1 MDDIGH
7 LLTSQQR
14 HHGKLRL
21 YVYQV
26 RRFITYIVALSGL
39 LLTPNL
45 TSIVSIESTQAQTS
59 QERLA
64 VLRLRNRINMS
75 REEIEYLTGLV
86 RRIASKRLALDYL
99 IMTQENIEVL
109 LPPNTNLE
117 ECVSECQVETGR
129 TIGARFIITGE
140 VLRFG
145 KSLRLTLRMHDTKTG
160 QLISSEV
167 AKSKDI
173 EGLESPTE
181 KAVDLLITQIKKNTQ
196 LPTVP
201 TSKPSVPN
209 PSEPKDQV
217 IIVGT
222 SQHLSTQTNPDS
234 RVQKRKSRQQ
244 KLEERA
250 QQAHADREAR
260 LQGQRQKRKR
270 QERKRQERQ
279 ERKRQNRQEQTR
291 KHQET
296 KSSWP
301 PVHNELY
308 LGLGTAKCE
317 LEGEKCGN
325 FESDASLQMGWTY
338 HQLKAKSTQRWH
350 WQSGLDFKYAHNSF
364 STPSSIENYTL
375 NTLTV
380 GYVFGYNADRL
391 NIQATLGWGLMYGSK
406 SSESSESEFNNYN
419 AFNLGLSVGFRLSP
433 VWRLVLYT
441 DTLNSLGESNAC
453 DFYSD
458 ECVDIT
464 LPKATQTGLRIS
476 LTF

>member
-1 MDDIGH
+1 M
-7 LLTSQQR
+7 
-14 HHGKLRL
+14 
-21 YVYQV
+21 YQV
-26 RRFITYIVALSGL
+26 RRFITYIVALSVL

-181 KAVDLLITQIKKNTQ
+181 KAVDLLITQIKKNIRP
-196 LPTVP
+196 PTVA
-201 TSKPSVPN
+201 TNKPSLLT
-209 PSEPKDQV
+209 PSKPKDQV

-222 SQHLSTQTNPDS
+222 SHHLSTQTNPDY
-234 RVQKRKSRQQ
+234 RVQKRRSRQQ

-260 LQGQRQKRKR
+260 LQGQRQERQLQER

-279 ERKRQNRQEQTR
+279 ERKRQERQERQER
-291 KHQET
+291 KRQLQERKRQLQERKRQEI
-296 KSSWP
+296 KSSWS

-391 NIQATLGWGLMYGSK
+391 NIQATIGWGLMYGTL
-406 SSESSESEFNNYN
+406 SSESSELEFKNYN

-441 DTLNSLGESNAC
+441 DTLDSLGESNAC

-458 ECVDIT
+458 VCAEVT
-464 LPKATQTGLRIS
+464 LPKTTQTGLRIS